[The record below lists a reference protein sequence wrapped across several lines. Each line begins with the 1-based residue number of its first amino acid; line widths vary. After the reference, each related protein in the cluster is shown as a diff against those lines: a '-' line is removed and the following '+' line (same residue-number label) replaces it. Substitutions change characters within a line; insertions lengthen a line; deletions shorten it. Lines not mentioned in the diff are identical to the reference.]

1 MYSYSGVFAGVTL
14 SFCFLHEGTASFYGG
29 DLTPCA
35 FSENCIRI
43 PPSECAEWQGRWG
56 MKDPA
61 YAEYVLSCSYA
72 CDALMRRDR
81 IVFHGAAFRW
91 HQRAWLFS
99 APSGTGKT
107 TQLKNWQRLFGGEM
121 EIMNGD
127 KPILELCADG
137 HVLVR
142 PYPWKGKEGLGRD
155 DITAPLG
162 GIILLRQDR
171 ENRIARATPARLPE
185 AFSGAIIPA
194 LPTRRTCSTPP
205 GSWRGSCASP
215 RYGFCGTW
223 ATRTPPASPIGRCA
237 GRAFE

>member
-142 PYPWKGKEGLGRD
+142 PSPWKGKEGLGRD

-171 ENRIARATPARLPE
+171 ENRIARATPGQAARSLFGRNYSSFADEEDVLNAARILEGILRVTPVWILRNLGDEDSARL
-185 AFSGAIIPA
+185 
-194 LPTRRTCSTPP
+194 TYRTLC
-205 GSWRGSCASP
+205 RE
-215 RYGFCGTW
+215 GF
-223 ATRTPPASPIGRCA
+223 
-237 GRAFE
+237 